1 MSAFSATFVD
11 WAVDFFMSA
20 GSEALTAPTLDGK
33 GGPKAMVRP
42 MSLAIAS
49 PTVRLVSWTIER
61 KMVGGLTAEAELP
74 ILVLLVSFGSC
85 GFAGRRSGPF
95 WFIVETRHGESVWRG
110 NGVDVWGGCFF
121 KGWGVETVP
130 VIGDAHESLIL
141 LQASPS
147 TRQLHVNLPEA
158 ALQGFCS
165 LVNCL
170 SLLLQGVLVL

>member
-1 MSAFSATFVD
+1 
-11 WAVDFFMSA
+11 MSA

-121 KGWGVETVP
+121 KGGGVETVP
-130 VIGDAHESLIL
+130 VIGNAYEHLIF
-141 LQASPS
+141 LQASS
-147 TRQLHVNLPEA
+147 SAGQLHVNIPEA
-158 ALQGFCS
+158 ALQRFRRFIDW
-165 LVNCL
+165 LYL
-170 SLLLQGVLVL
+170 ALART